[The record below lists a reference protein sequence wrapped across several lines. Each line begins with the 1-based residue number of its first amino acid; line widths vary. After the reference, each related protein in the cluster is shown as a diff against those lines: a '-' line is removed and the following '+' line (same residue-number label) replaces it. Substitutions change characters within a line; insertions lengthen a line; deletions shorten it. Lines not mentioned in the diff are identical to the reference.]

1 MRATEYQ
8 AITDRE
14 IERLP
19 IADCV
24 DAITASLARGRSVV
38 LKAPPGAGK
47 TTGVPLALLGSG
59 VSELTSGQS
68 GQILLVQ
75 PRRLAARSA
84 AARLATLRQS
94 KLGDEIGYHVRFD
107 RQVGNKTRLIAMT
120 TGMLLRRLQDD
131 PLLEDVGCVILDEFH
146 ERSLDGDLALGMLC
160 RIRHALR
167 DDLRLVIMSAT
178 LQPSPIVEFLGDA
191 EGIESRGR
199 SFDVA
204 ISYADDLSTDRIEN
218 QVVAALPEVLRGTA
232 GHILVFLPGVGE
244 IRRTQHAIDAAGL
257 ASDCQV
263 MQLYGDLRPDQ
274 QDRVIAASGQ
284 RKVILSTNVAETSV
298 TIPGVTGVIDSG
310 LARVL
315 RYDDRVGLPRL
326 QIENISQ
333 ASATQRAGRAGRTEP
348 GVCRRLWPEA
358 LQRTRPPV
366 DSPEILRADF
376 SGAALTL
383 AAWGERDATDFP
395 WLTPPRTDS
404 VDRAYR
410 LLELLGAVDADR
422 AVTPIGKQMAAHPLP
437 PRLAR
442 FLVEAEQ
449 LGIADDAAL
458 AAALLTERSPFDR
471 DSLPSGADAG
481 SCDVA
486 LRVQMLKDLRDGKVD
501 VRVHPGAVKTIWKVA
516 DRLVHRR
523 PKSSASQKRP
533 DAATVAADFLARA
546 LLAAF
551 PDRVARRRSP
561 DSAEG
566 VMVGGRGVRLHR
578 GSVACHVATA
588 QMDRAELFLCL
599 DVDASGSEAQVRM
612 ATQIDARWLD
622 DDQVRRVD
630 LPRFDP
636 QSQSVLMRRCV
647 YFSDLLLSEAPI
659 ACTPSPETARLL
671 YDEAA
676 REHARVFPPGQPAVA
691 GLIHRVAFLNVH
703 APDLGLPPLDHKRI
717 NQVLRALCQS
727 RTSFAQLRS
736 APWLDHLL
744 GGFDYQQ
751 QQAIERHAPARMQVP
766 SGNWQTIEYTPDKPP
781 VMRVKLQELFGWTDT
796 PRIAGGRVRLQL
808 HLLGPNQRPQ
818 QITDDLANFWRTTY
832 SVVRKELRRRYPKHH
847 WPEDPLSAQATRNG
861 MQHRKPKKE

>member
-1 MRATEYQ
+1 M
-8 AITDRE
+8 
-14 IERLP
+14 P
-19 IADCV
+19 IADCI
-24 DAITASLARGRSVV
+24 DAITAALARKRSVV

-47 TTGVPLALLGSG
+47 TTGVPLALLGSDA
-59 VSELTSGQS
+59 SASTAGQS
-68 GQILLVQ
+68 GRILLVQ

-84 AARLATLRQS
+84 AARLATLRHS
-94 KLGDEIGYHVRFD
+94 KLGNEVGYHVRFD
-107 RQVGNKTRLIAMT
+107 RQVGSETRLIAMT

-160 RIRHALR
+160 RIRRTLR

-178 LQPSPIVEFLGDA
+178 LQPEPIVEFLGDA
-191 EGIESRGR
+191 EAIESRGR
-199 SFDVA
+199 SFHVA
-204 ISYADDLSTDRIEN
+204 ISHAGDLSTDRIEN
-218 QVVAALPEVLRGTA
+218 QVVAALPEMLSSTA

-244 IRRTQHAIDAAGL
+244 IRRTQHAIEAAGL
-257 ASDCQV
+257 AGDCQV

-348 GVCRRLWPEA
+348 GVCRRLWSET
-358 LQRTRPPV
+358 LQRTRPPA

-395 WLTPPRTDS
+395 WLTPPRSDS

-422 AVTPIGKQMAAHPLP
+422 AVTSMGKQMAAQPLS

-442 FLVEAEQ
+442 FLVEADQ

-471 DSLPSGADAG
+471 DSLPSGADVG

-486 LRVQMLKDLRDGKVD
+486 LRVQMLKDLRDGNAN

-516 DRLVHRR
+516 DRLAGRR
-523 PKSSASQKRP
+523 QKSSPRQQLS
-533 DAATVAADFLARA
+533 DGATVAADLLARA

-561 DSAEG
+561 GSAQG

-588 QMDRAELFLCL
+588 QADRAELFLCL
-599 DVDASGSEAQVRM
+599 DVEASGSEAQVRM
-612 ATQIDARWLD
+612 ATQIDARCLD

-630 LPRFDP
+630 QPRFDP
-636 QSQSVLMRRCV
+636 QSQAVQMRRCL

-659 ACTPSPETARLL
+659 ACAPSPETAQLL

-676 REHARVFPPGQPAVA
+676 RDHARVFPPDKPEVA
-691 GLIHRVAFLNVH
+691 GLIHRVAFLNNH
-703 APDLGLPPLDHKRI
+703 APDLELPPLDDDRI
-717 NQVLRALCQS
+717 NQVLRELCQS

-744 GGFDYQQ
+744 GSFDYQQ
-751 QQAIERHAPARMQVP
+751 QHAIERHAPARMQVP
-766 SGNWQTIEYTPDKPP
+766 SGNWRTIEYTPDKPP
-781 VMRVKLQELFGWTDT
+781 VMQVKLQELFGWTDT

-832 SVVRKELRRRYPKHH
+832 TVVRKELRRRYPKHH
-847 WPEDPLSAQATRNG
+847 WPEDPLSAEATRNG
-861 MQHRKPKKE
+861 MQQRRPKKE